1 MSKRTTKA
9 PKAPKAPKGKKATK
23 ATTKV
28 AATKVAV
35 AKAKPEGPA
44 PAREGSKLALIIS
57 MMQAKGGTTLADMA
71 MATKWAPAAVSG
83 VIYNAVKGRLGLTV
97 TLTPH
102 DDGTVFTIANGK
114 SAQPAST
121 GK

>member
-1 MSKRTTKA
+1 MAKKSTKA
-9 PKAPKAPKGKKATK
+9 RKGTK
-23 ATTKV
+23 ANDRKPATTD
-28 AATKVAV
+28 AQV
-35 AKAKPEGPA
+35 AKFDKELAGPA
-44 PAREGSKLALIIS
+44 PARPGSKLALIIS

-71 MATKWAPAAVSG
+71 KATKWAPAAVRG
-83 VIYNAVKGRLGLTV
+83 VIYNAVKGRLGMTV